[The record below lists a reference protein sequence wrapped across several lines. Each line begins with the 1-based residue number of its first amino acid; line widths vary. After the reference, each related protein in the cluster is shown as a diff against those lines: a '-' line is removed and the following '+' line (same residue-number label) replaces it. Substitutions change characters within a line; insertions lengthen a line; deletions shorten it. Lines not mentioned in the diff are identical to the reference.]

1 MRAPPIPEHDRDVIG
16 AVVSDSKR
24 RRPLRALHPR
34 RLGARR
40 LVLVAAAALVV
51 AAASAALALVTTG
64 RHHATS
70 GGEGSCAL
78 AIRFDGVDYLGTT
91 MKQTL
96 RLGRPLDQATVP
108 PCPDFNDP
116 KAPPAAGGGVNVAA
130 IADVPPSVAVASAGD
145 PHTAYLAVGYFP
157 ELPSYPL
164 HEGAARDYTNGCNL
178 TGAFTLF
185 GTVSQH
191 SSALLVK
198 VDERTGSLDVQPGS
212 IVQLLVDSRTRITG
226 FARNG
231 LPYVTAADRVRSSG
245 VTCQFQGASSP
256 AVVARTIT
264 PDG

>member
-1 MRAPPIPEHDRDVIG
+1 VRAPPIPEHDRDVIG
-16 AVVSDSKR
+16 FLVSESKR
-24 RRPLRALHPR
+24 RRPLRAP
-34 RLGARR
+34 
-40 LVLVAAAALVV
+40 
-51 AAASAALALVTTG
+51 
-64 RHHATS
+64 
-70 GGEGSCAL
+70 
-78 AIRFDGVDYLGTT
+78 
-91 MKQTL
+91 
-96 RLGRPLDQATVP
+96 
-108 PCPDFNDP
+108 
-116 KAPPAAGGGVNVAA
+116 PPAAGGGVNVAA